1 MGNHFLLTPERFH
14 FLLDLL
20 NEVTELESAISME
33 VSRWRRR
40 AFKAKSWNLIYF
52 ARESR

>member
-20 NEVTELESAISME
+20 NEVTELKSAISME
-33 VSRWRRR
+33 VSR
-40 AFKAKSWNLIYF
+40 
-52 ARESR
+52 